1 VYGLRNAKATIHI
14 DDSLKF
20 LYEAGHRHSK
30 SADSAY
36 EVFGC
41 ETVRIGFIF
50 ATVTMTMS
58 KPATY
63 TREVARAP
71 GRPRSE
77 KARKAVIQ
85 STLALLNRVGFH
97 ELSVESVAARAGVG
111 KATIYRWWP
120 NKAEL
125 VIDSFVWAVE
135 EELRFPSAG
144 PVLASIHEQMRR
156 WAVIF
161 RSPLGQIV
169 ATVIG
174 AGQSDPEILHAFRAH
189 WVEPRRVEARRLL
202 RLAMEKGE
210 IRDDLEPDT
219 VLDLLYGPL
228 YVRLLLKHAPLDEYF
243 VNTVF
248 KDVSPVLT
256 AKPPSSG

>member
-1 VYGLRNAKATIHI
+1 LAT
-14 DDSLKF
+14 K
-20 LYEAGHRHSK
+20 EAGHWRAK
-30 SADSAY
+30 SAGSAY
-36 EVFGC
+36 EMVGC

-50 ATVTMTMS
+50 ATVTGTMPE
-58 KPATY
+58 PAMKAQATPR
-63 TREVARAP
+63 TP

-85 STLALLNRVGFH
+85 STLALLSRVGFN
-97 ELSVESVAARAGVG
+97 ELRVEAVASRAGVG

-144 PVLASIHEQMRR
+144 PVLESIHQQMRR

-174 AGQSDPEILHAFRAH
+174 AGQSDPEILQAFRAH
-189 WVEPRRVEARRLL
+189 WVEPRRIEARRLL
-202 RLAMEKGE
+202 RLAMENGE
-210 IRDDLEPDT
+210 VRDDLDPDT

-228 YVRLLLKHAPLDEYF
+228 YVRLLLKHAPLDENF

-248 KDVSPVLT
+248 EVVRPVL
-256 AKPPSSG
+256 AAERRS

>member
-1 VYGLRNAKATIHI
+1 
-14 DDSLKF
+14 
-20 LYEAGHRHSK
+20 
-30 SADSAY
+30 
-36 EVFGC
+36 
-41 ETVRIGFIF
+41 
-50 ATVTMTMS
+50 MTMP
-58 KPATY
+58 KPATKAKSAPR
-63 TREVARAP
+63 TP

-85 STLALLNRVGFH
+85 STLALLNRVGFN
-97 ELSVESVAARAGVG
+97 ELRVEAVAARAGVG

-174 AGQSDPEILHAFRAH
+174 AGQSDPEILQAFRAH
-189 WVEPRRVEARRLL
+189 WVEPRRIEARRLL
-202 RLAMEKGE
+202 RLAMEQGE
-210 IRDDLEPDT
+210 VRDDLDPDT

-228 YVRLLLKHAPLDEYF
+228 YVRLLLKHAALDENF

-248 KDVSPVLT
+248 AVVTPVL
-256 AKPPSSG
+256 AARRRS